1 MSLLKNIH
9 INLIFPVLVTVRVTY
24 IHDSRHTNTT
34 WKPCTTHWEIT
45 PQYCHT
51 QAQWCSLKCIPQ
63 PIANQSVNITLWM
76 KAVLIGWTVLYKLH
90 SFQCV
95 KRNPT
100 IGENADRL
108 LCYGTLALLYYN
120 IIMRPKDICNICCH
134 WSSNVIGHNFISN
147 ALTNRLNACLHNK
160 SKHLLLISIPAF
172 KNYS

>member
-1 MSLLKNIH
+1 MTHMSHKYNMKTLYNSLRNYSA
-9 INLIFPVLVTVRVTY
+9 VLP
-24 IHDSRHTNTT
+24 HTGTL
-34 WKPCTTHWEIT
+34 
-45 PQYCHT
+45 
-51 QAQWCSLKCIPQ
+51 QWCSLKCIPQ
-63 PIANQSVNITLWM
+63 PIANESVNITLWM

-95 KRNPT
+95 KINPT

-108 LCYGTLALLYYN
+108 LCYGTSALLYYN

-147 ALTNRLNACLHNK
+147 ALTNGFNACLHNK